1 MYIINTTF
9 VVEPSAHGRWY
20 EFFLQKFVPLCRAE
34 GFSELTF
41 TRVLHEDT
49 QGHYTYSL
57 QVAVDSIPEYQR
69 FVAEIMTDY
78 GSTVLSVFGEQ
89 VLHFTTLLKRIML

>member
-1 MYIINTTF
+1 MNLRLM
-9 VVEPSAHGRWY
+9 GGGMN
-20 EFFLQKFVPLCRAE
+20 FFYKKIVTHCRAE